1 VGADA
6 TLRVREAITVDFR
19 GSHQGIFRTIP
30 VRYERR
36 GVDFALRVD
45 DVHVFDES
53 VAPLKTEVQH
63 LGRAVRI
70 RAWVPG
76 ALNATKT
83 VIITYRVRRALIDVD
98 GHEELYWN
106 VTGTDWDVPIRQAE
120 AIVSSPPGIP
130 LDRIDSIAYTGPLG
144 ASGTDYTEERAD
156 TFLTFRT
163 TRPLRPREGLT
174 IAVGWPPGAIRGPG
188 VIQQSWWFLG
198 DNWPLGL
205 PLLAMGGLL
214 LVWRVHGRDPRGGPG
229 SWPWLGSGGPQVI
242 KPEYQPPEGMMPA
255 TGGALVA
262 ERATPRDVVA
272 TLVDL
277 AVRGYI
283 RIEEI
288 QPAFGETDWVVHRLR
303 PLAEDPHLRPLERSL
318 LGRLFGSDG
327 SLTERRLSEVRR
339 DYDTVF
345 PPIRDEIYRGLIGD
359 GLFPSSPERVR
370 ALWLVT
376 GLGLIGLAALVLTSG
391 PGRFVRSPVVLATGL
406 GMAGLIVAAFS
417 PLMPRKTL
425 RGAQAATHVKGFR
438 EFLERTS
445 ADELRRLPPDT
456 MHKWLAWAIAL
467 GVSERWIHSFDGLTV
482 TEPTWYTG
490 HGGPQLG
497 GLGRSLDRFASSA
510 EQAILTSRRGK
521 SGFSGGSSGGGLGGG
536 GGGTF

>member
-1 VGADA
+1 
-6 TLRVREAITVDFR
+6 
-19 GSHQGIFRTIP
+19 
-30 VRYERR
+30 
-36 GVDFALRVD
+36 
-45 DVHVFDES
+45 
-53 VAPLKTEVQH
+53 
-63 LGRAVRI
+63 
-70 RAWVPG
+70 
-76 ALNATKT
+76 
-83 VIITYRVRRALIDVD
+83 
-98 GHEELYWN
+98 
-106 VTGTDWDVPIRQAE
+106 
-120 AIVSSPPGIP
+120 VS
-130 LDRIDSIAYTGPLG
+130 
-144 ASGTDYTEERAD
+144 
-156 TFLTFRT
+156 
-163 TRPLRPREGLT
+163 
-174 IAVGWPPGAIRGPG
+174 
-188 VIQQSWWFLG
+188 
-198 DNWPLGL
+198 
-205 PLLAMGGLL
+205 
-214 LVWRVHGRDPRGGPG
+214 
-229 SWPWLGSGGPQVI
+229 
-242 KPEYQPPEGMMPA
+242 
-255 TGGALVA
+255 

-288 QPAFGETDWVVHRLR
+288 EPAFGETDWVIHRLR
-303 PLAEDPHLRPLERSL
+303 PLADDPRLRPLERSL

-327 SLTERRLSEVRR
+327 SLAERRLSEIRR

-376 GLGLIGLAALVLTSG
+376 GLALIGLAALVLTGG
-391 PGRFVRSPVVLATGL
+391 PGR
-406 GMAGLIVAAFS
+406 LIVAAFS

-445 ADELRRLPPDT
+445 KDELRRLPPDT

-490 HGGPQLG
+490 HGGSRLG
-497 GLGRSLDRFASSA
+497 GFGRSLDRFASSA
-510 EQAILTSRRGK
+510 EQAILTSRRGG
-521 SGFSGGSSGGGLGGG
+521 SGLSGGSSGGGMGGG

>member
-1 VGADA
+1 MGIPFLIFLAAVGAIVVFVVVSYNRLVSLTQRSQSSWSDVDVQLKRRTDLVPNLVESVKGYAAMSAAPSTRWCGRGEPAVTARTPESRAEGEAQLSQALRGLFALAESYPDLKASASFQSLQASLGEIEESVQNARRYFNAGGARSQHHHPGVPVQSRGRLLPVPFSRVLRAGPPRRAAGAEGLLRELGVSGAFSSLSPSSPPSRHGRRLSPAPLPSSASPSPSRWAADA

-106 VTGTDWDVPIRQAE
+106 VTGTDWDVPIRQVE

-205 PLLAMGGLL
+205 PLLA
-214 LVWRVHGRDPRGGPG
+214 
-229 SWPWLGSGGPQVI
+229 LG
-242 KPEYQPPEGMMPA
+242 
-255 TGGALVA
+255 
-262 ERATPRDVVA
+262 
-272 TLVDL
+272 
-277 AVRGYI
+277 
-283 RIEEI
+283 
-288 QPAFGETDWVVHRLR
+288 
-303 PLAEDPHLRPLERSL
+303 
-318 LGRLFGSDG
+318 
-327 SLTERRLSEVRR
+327 
-339 DYDTVF
+339 
-345 PPIRDEIYRGLIGD
+345 
-359 GLFPSSPERVR
+359 GLFPRLARPWTGSEGGTRVVALARIGR
-370 ALWLVT
+370 AAGYQARVP
-376 GLGLIGLAALVLTSG
+376 AA
-391 PGRFVRSPVVLATGL
+391 
-406 GMAGLIVAAFS
+406 
-417 PLMPRKTL
+417 
-425 RGAQAATHVKGFR
+425 RGHDAC
-438 EFLERTS
+438 
-445 ADELRRLPPDT
+445 
-456 MHKWLAWAIAL
+456 
-467 GVSERWIHSFDGLTV
+467 
-482 TEPTWYTG
+482 
-490 HGGPQLG
+490 HGGRSRG
-497 GLGRSLDRFASSA
+497 GAGHAP
-510 EQAILTSRRGK
+510 
-521 SGFSGGSSGGGLGGG
+521 
-536 GGGTF
+536 

>member
-1 VGADA
+1 MAPRAEAQSRSFAIERFAVTLEVGADA

-53 VAPLKTEVQH
+53 VAPLKTEVAH

-76 ALNATKT
+76 AQNATKT
-83 VIITYRVRRALIDVD
+83 IIITYRVRHALIDVD

-130 LDRIDSIAYTGPLG
+130 LDRIESVAYTGPLG
-144 ASGTDYTEERAD
+144 ASGNDYTEERAD
-156 TFLTFRT
+156 SFLTFRT

-188 VIQQSWWFLG
+188 VIQRSWWFLG

-205 PLLAMGGLL
+205 PLLALGGLL
-214 LVWRVHGRDPRGGPG
+214 FVWRAYGRDPSGGHHPNWWRDLGGP
-229 SWPWLGSGGPQVI
+229 PTI

-255 TGGALVA
+255 AGGALVS

-288 QPAFGETDWVVHRLR
+288 APAFGETDWIVHRLR
-303 PLAEDPHLRPLERSL
+303 SLADDPHLRPFERSL

-327 SLTERRLSEVRR
+327 SLAERRLSEIRR

-359 GLFPSSPERVR
+359 GLFPSSPERAR

-376 GLGLIGLAALVLTSG
+376 GLGLIGLAALVFTGG
-391 PGRFVRSPVVLATGL
+391 PGRFVRSPGILGIGL
-406 GMAGLIVAAFS
+406 GLAGLIVAAFS

-438 EFLERTS
+438 EFLE
-445 ADELRRLPPDT
+445 
-456 MHKWLAWAIAL
+456 
-467 GVSERWIHSFDGLTV
+467 
-482 TEPTWYTG
+482 
-490 HGGPQLG
+490 
-497 GLGRSLDRFASSA
+497 
-510 EQAILTSRRGK
+510 
-521 SGFSGGSSGGGLGGG
+521 
-536 GGGTF
+536 

>member
-1 VGADA
+1 MGADA

-45 DVHVFDES
+45 DVHAFDES
-53 VAPLKTEVQH
+53 VAPLKTEVRH
-63 LGRAVRI
+63 VGRVVRI
-70 RAWVPG
+70 RVWVPG
-76 ALNATKT
+76 AQNAAKT

-156 TFLTFRT
+156 SFLTFRT

-174 IAVGWPPGAIRGPG
+174 IAVGWPPGAIRGAG
-188 VIQQSWWFLG
+188 VIQRSWWFLG

-205 PLLAMGGLL
+205 PLLALGGLL
-214 LVWRVHGRDPRGGPG
+214 LVWRAYGRDPGGGDPGGPTI
-229 SWPWLGSGGPQVI
+229 I
-242 KPEYQPPEGMMPA
+242 KPEYEPPDGMMPA
-255 TGGALVA
+255 AGGALVS
-262 ERATPRDVVA
+262 ERAAPRDVVA

-288 QPAFGETDWVVHRLR
+288 EPGFGEADWVIHRLR
-303 PLAEDPHLRPLERSL
+303 PLADDPHLRPLERSL

-327 SLTERRLSEVRR
+327 SLAERRLSEIRR

-370 ALWLVT
+370 ALWLVP
-376 GLGLIGLAALVLTSG
+376 GLALIGLAALVLPGG
-391 PGRFVRSPVVLATGL
+391 PGRFVRSPVVLGIGL
-406 GMAGLIVAAFS
+406 GLAGLIVAAFS

-425 RGAQAATHVKGFR
+425 RGAQATTHVKGFR

-445 ADELRRLPPDT
+445 TDELRRLPPDT

-490 HGGPQLG
+490 RGGSQLG
-497 GLGRSLDRFASSA
+497 GFGRSLDRFASSA
-510 EQAILTSRRGK
+510 EQAILTSRRGG
-521 SGFSGGSSGGGLGGG
+521 SGLSGGSSGGGMGGG